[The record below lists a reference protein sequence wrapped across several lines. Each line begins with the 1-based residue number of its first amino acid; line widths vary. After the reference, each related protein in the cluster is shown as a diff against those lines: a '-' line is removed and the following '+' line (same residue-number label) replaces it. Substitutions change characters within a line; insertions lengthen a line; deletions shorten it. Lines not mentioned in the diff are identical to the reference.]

1 MSRNPCQ
8 DSLPTTGIH
17 ATMCCACQTLLLFRR
32 FLLVPIHSRPCSI
45 GVGSR
50 VPTTRRACAVSSPW
64 PWSRAFS
71 NPPFRRSAENRSLGR
86 GQLSCFGGVSS
97 SANDA
102 PSADRPCI
110 AVDGMNSSEIVGHYV
125 LGVIFLTYLLL
136 GCLRRRS
143 VHKGPHPPCRPV
155 ALDPLK
161 GRGALLARIVTQ
173 SLAG

>member
-1 MSRNPCQ
+1 LSRNPCQ

-97 SANDA
+97 SANIARYRLIGRARSWCDLLDVPFAGMSASSLCPQGA
-102 PSADRPCI
+102 PPTLQAC
-110 AVDGMNSSEIVGHYV
+110 SS
-125 LGVIFLTYLLL
+125 
-136 GCLRRRS
+136 
-143 VHKGPHPPCRPV
+143 
-155 ALDPLK
+155 
-161 GRGALLARIVTQ
+161 
-173 SLAG
+173 

>member
-1 MSRNPCQ
+1 VPVIP
-8 DSLPTTGIH
+8 SLSAGADPLAPLID
-17 ATMCCACQTLLLFRR
+17 RR
-32 FLLVPIHSRPCSI
+32 RLARADDE
-45 GVGSR
+45 R
-50 VPTTRRACAVSSPW
+50 VPCRPLPPW
-64 PWSRAFS
+64 TRAFS
-71 NPPFRRSAENRSLGR
+71 NPPPQRREQVARSGSAVV
-86 GQLSCFGGVSS
+86 FGGVSS
-97 SANDA
+97 SADVA
-102 PSADRPCI
+102 RSADGPCA
-110 AVDGMNSSEIVGHYV
+110 AVDGNGMSSSEIVGHYV